1 MQEEKEVQGEQ
12 EEKEE
17 QEEPWE
23 QLEQEVPIKES
34 GLADVLHCGK
44 SDAHFL
50 GEEVNLQA
58 WFHWEHWEHFEHRIH
73 PIHPIHPIHLSGA
86 TSVCFTFGTQSSKA
100 PYW

>member
-1 MQEEKEVQGEQ
+1 MRLPKTMQEDQEQ
-12 EEKEE
+12 E

-50 GEEVNLQA
+50 GEEANLQ
-58 WFHWEHWEHFEHRIH
+58 E
-73 PIHPIHPIHLSGA
+73 
-86 TSVCFTFGTQSSKA
+86 
-100 PYW
+100 